1 MPTLARSRGRHGT
14 SNVGVGAL
22 LLALLGVAARPA
34 AGLLWF
40 ADPPNNLG
48 DFDGLTTKDGK
59 FYLRYNNVRPM
70 CPTAP
75 SHSAAGMTWRLGRGR
90 GRAPA
95 A

>member
-59 FYLRYNNVRPM
+59 FYLRYNNVRPR
-70 CPTAP
+70 CPQPRT
-75 SHSAAGMTWRLGRGR
+75 SHPPQT
-90 GRAPA
+90 
-95 A
+95 